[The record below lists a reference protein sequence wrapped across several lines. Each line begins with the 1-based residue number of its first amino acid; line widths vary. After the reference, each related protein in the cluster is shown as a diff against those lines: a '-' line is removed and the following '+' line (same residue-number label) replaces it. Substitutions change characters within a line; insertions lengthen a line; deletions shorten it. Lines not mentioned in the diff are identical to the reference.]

1 MSMTARPVP
10 FAITVV
16 TPPGYVHSQA
26 FYEVAETLHQGL
38 HSLGHDPILT
48 CDVRVPGRRHIILGA
63 NLLPVVNTQP
73 APDAILYNL
82 EQIYPGSPWLSPDYL
97 ALLRTYPVWDYSRL
111 NVAALQAL
119 GARAVQLLPIG
130 YAPTLSRIAPAEED
144 IDVLFFGSLNPR
156 RMQVLEALDQRGLQ
170 VHVLVGVYGE
180 ERDRCIARAKMVLN
194 VHYYEARRFEIV
206 RASYLLANGRCV
218 VSETGA
224 DPAEEAELAEGVAFA
239 PYEGL
244 VERCWALREDPAQ
257 RRRIAQA
264 GLALMRGRPIAP
276 YLRDALRALPS

>member
-1 MSMTARPVP
+1 MIRPRLRNASRNCADTNFAASLP

-97 ALLRTYPVWDYSRL
+97 ALF
-111 NVAALQAL
+111 N
-119 GARAVQLLPIG
+119 
-130 YAPTLSRIAPAEED
+130 
-144 IDVLFFGSLNPR
+144 
-156 RMQVLEALDQRGLQ
+156 
-170 VHVLVGVYGE
+170 
-180 ERDRCIARAKMVLN
+180 
-194 VHYYEARRFEIV
+194 
-206 RASYLLANGRCV
+206 ASQK
-218 VSETGA
+218 S
-224 DPAEEAELAEGVAFA
+224 
-239 PYEGL
+239 
-244 VERCWALREDPAQ
+244 
-257 RRRIAQA
+257 A
-264 GLALMRGRPIAP
+264 G
-276 YLRDALRALPS
+276 